1 MGIDIK
7 VPVLGE
13 SVVEATISRWIKK
26 VGDQV
31 NVDQPIVELETDKVT
46 LEVPSP
52 IDGTL
57 VDIIEKEGSTVSV
70 DALLAVVEEGVLN
83 EKNEVLKEEDK
94 KITKSFENKK
104 ETLSEKKILS
114 PAVKKLVDEN
124 NLDSSLISGTGK
136 DGRITKGDVKD
147 FISNRLNKKMDT
159 EVTPSTS
166 VQNVS
171 ESSLTHR
178 VPMSR

>member
-57 VDIIEKEGSTVSV
+57 VDIIEKEGSTVGV

-94 KITKSFENKK
+94 KITQSFESKK
-104 ETLSEKKILS
+104 EFVSEKNIRLALHEMCFNKNVFLATTLVLS
-114 PAVKKLVDEN
+114 DART
-124 NLDSSLISGTGK
+124 I
-136 DGRITKGDVKD
+136 
-147 FISNRLNKKMDT
+147 
-159 EVTPSTS
+159 
-166 VQNVS
+166 
-171 ESSLTHR
+171 
-178 VPMSR
+178 

>member
-1 MGIDIK
+1 MD
-7 VPVLGE
+7 
-13 SVVEATISRWIKK
+13 KK

-57 VDIIEKEGSTVSV
+57 VDIIEKEGSTVGV

-94 KITKSFENKK
+94 KITQSFENKK
-104 ETLSEKKILS
+104 EFK
-114 PAVKKLVDEN
+114 
-124 NLDSSLISGTGK
+124 
-136 DGRITKGDVKD
+136 
-147 FISNRLNKKMDT
+147 
-159 EVTPSTS
+159 
-166 VQNVS
+166 
-171 ESSLTHR
+171 
-178 VPMSR
+178 

>member
-70 DALLAVVEEGVLN
+70 DALLAVVEEGAISQ
-83 EKNEVLKEEDK
+83 KNEVLKEEDRI
-94 KITKSFENKK
+94 ITKSFENKK

-114 PAVKKLVDEN
+114 PAVKKLVEEN
-124 NLDSSLISGTGK
+124 NLDTSRINGTGK
-136 DGRITKGDVKD
+136 DGRITKGDVKE
-147 FISNRLNKKMDT
+147 FISIEQEKEAIKQKEFIYDQML
-159 EVTPSTS
+159 
-166 VQNVS
+166 
-171 ESSLTHR
+171 SLIHI
-178 VPMSR
+178 

>member
-1 MGIDIK
+1 MGFDIK

-57 VDIIEKEGSTVSV
+57 VDIIEKEGSTVGV

-94 KITKSFENKK
+94 KITQSFENKK
-104 ETLSEKKILS
+104 EFVSEKNILS
-114 PAVKKLVDEN
+114 PAVKLVDEN
-124 NLDSSLISGTGK
+124 NLDFT
-136 DGRITKGDVKD
+136 
-147 FISNRLNKKMDT
+147 NKWNWK
-159 EVTPSTS
+159 
-166 VQNVS
+166 
-171 ESSLTHR
+171 R
-178 VPMSR
+178 R

>member
-1 MGIDIK
+1 M
-7 VPVLGE
+7 
-13 SVVEATISRWIKK
+13 
-26 VGDQV
+26 
-31 NVDQPIVELETDKVT
+31 
-46 LEVPSP
+46 PSP

-57 VDIIEKEGSTVSV
+57 VDIIEKEGSTVGV

-94 KITKSFENKK
+94 KITQSFESKK
-104 ETLSEKKILS
+104 EFVSEKNILS

-147 FISNRLNKKMDT
+147 FISNRLDKKLDAK
-159 EVTPSTS
+159 VTLPNT
-166 VQNVS
+166 
-171 ESSLTHR
+171 LF
-178 VPMSR
+178 